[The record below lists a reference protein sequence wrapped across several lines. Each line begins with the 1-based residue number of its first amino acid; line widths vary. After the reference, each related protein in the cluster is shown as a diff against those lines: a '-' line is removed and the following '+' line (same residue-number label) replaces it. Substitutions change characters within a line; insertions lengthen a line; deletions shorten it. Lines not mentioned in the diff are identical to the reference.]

1 MPRAAKG
8 MPETKREGAA
18 AVYMPACVNRIFGKA
33 RGAPDG
39 GLELPQAMVEL
50 SARAGQ
56 PVWIPEDVA
65 GSCCAVPWSSKGLE
79 RGHAAKANET
89 VERLWRWSGEG
100 ELPIVIDASSCALGL
115 GPEVVPALTEENA
128 ERHAKLEILDSIEWA
143 HDRLLPSLEVTGRLG
158 SVAIHPT
165 CSTRHAGLTR
175 QLEALGS
182 AIADETQTPINA
194 TCCGFAGDRGMLHP
208 ELTKSATADEAAELA
223 GTDHDAHIS
232 SNRTCE
238 IGLQQGT
245 GEAYESFLIALEQAT
260 RPTHCA
266 DPADRL
272 AYAGVGSGGPGPKRR
287 HRRRLAHVV
296 ALGEVDSE
304 VAQHLEGALVLDELG
319 DRLDARGRGR
329 RRRGP

>member
-1 MPRAAKG
+1 MTKRPSAAASASPAGGSRSNGRPAPRWRRAARVRGGPFRAGAALLRSAVSDELIPSWPANMPRAAKS
-8 MPETKREGAA
+8 MPATKREGAA

-33 RGAPDG
+33 RGAPEG
-39 GLELPQAMVEL
+39 GLDLPEAMVEL
-50 SARAGQ
+50 SARAGR

-65 GSCCAVPWSSKGLE
+65 GSCCGVPWSSKGLK

-89 VERLWRWSGEG
+89 VERLWRWSEEG
-100 ELPIVIDASSCALGL
+100 QLPIVIDASSCALGL

-128 ERHAKLEILDSIEWA
+128 ERHSKLEILDSIAWA
-143 HDRLLPSLEVTGRLG
+143 HDRLLPSLEVTARLG

-175 QLEALGS
+175 QLQALGA
-182 AIADETQTPINA
+182 AIADETQTPISA

-223 GTDHDAHIS
+223 GTTHDAHIS

-245 GEAYESFLIALEQAT
+245 GEAYESFLIALERVT
-260 RPTHCA
+260 RPRA
-266 DPADRL
+266 
-272 AYAGVGSGGPGPKRR
+272 
-287 HRRRLAHVV
+287 
-296 ALGEVDSE
+296 
-304 VAQHLEGALVLDELG
+304 EG
-319 DRLDARGRGR
+319 
-329 RRRGP
+329 